1 MVRKKKVYP
10 VESAEKVLKEV
21 KDYDQYIYQPSNA
34 THELALQTKQME
46 VLYGDKR
53 ALQPTDL
60 SFERYKIT
68 ALIGASGSGKSTF
81 LRSLNRMN
89 DDVATV
95 NGEINYRGLNIN
107 SKDIDVY
114 EVRRH
119 IGMVFQRPNPF
130 AKSIYDNITFALT
143 QRGSYKK
150 YELDEIV
157 ETSLKQAALWDQVK
171 DNLNKSA
178 LSLSGG
184 QAQRLVIARALAL
197 KPDILL
203 MDEPTSALDPQSTIA
218 VEETMNELKKNY
230 TIIVVTHNMQQAAR
244 VADLTAFFHMG
255 KVIEYDLTRK
265 IFTRPKV
272 QLTNDYVS
280 GNFG

>member
-1 MVRKKKVYP
+1 MTHKQQELKPVSEFISDTRPERFVYQMDSDRHEIALSTENLQVR
-10 VESAEKVLKEV
+10 
-21 KDYDQYIYQPSNA
+21 
-34 THELALQTKQME
+34 
-46 VLYGDKR
+46 YGDKL
-53 ALQPTDL
+53 ALSEGDL

-68 ALIGASGSGKSTF
+68 SLIGASGSGKSTF

-89 DDVATV
+89 DGVANVT
-95 NGEINYRGLNIN
+95 GKIMYRGLDIN

-114 EVRRH
+114 EMRRH

-143 QRGSYKK
+143 RRGK
-150 YELDEIV
+150 YSKAELDEIV
-157 ETSLKQAALWDQVK
+157 ETTLKQAALWDQVK
-171 DNLNKSA
+171 DELNKSA
-178 LSLSGG
+178 LALSGG

-203 MDEPTSALDPQSTIA
+203 LDEPSSALDPISSA
-218 VEETMNELKKNY
+218 KFEETLMELKQYY
-230 TIIVVTHNMQQAAR
+230 TIIIVTHNMQQAAR
-244 VADLTAFFHMG
+244 ISDYTAFFHQG

-272 QLTNDYVS
+272 KLTDDYIS

>member
-1 MVRKKKVYP
+1 MTKKGQDLKP
-10 VESAEKVLKEV
+10 VSEFIPDKAPERF
-21 KDYDQYIYQPSNA
+21 IYQMNEEK
-34 THELALQTKQME
+34 HEVALKTEGLQ
-46 VLYGDKR
+46 VRYGDKL
-53 ALQPTDL
+53 ALSEGDL

-68 ALIGASGSGKSTF
+68 SLIGASGSGKSTF

-89 DDVATV
+89 DDVADV
-95 NGEINYRGLNIN
+95 SGKIIYRDLDIN

-114 EVRRH
+114 EMRRH

-130 AKSIYDNITFALT
+130 AKSIYDNITFPLT
-143 QRGSYKK
+143 RRGK
-150 YELDEIV
+150 YTKEKLDEIV
-157 ETSLKQAALWDQVK
+157 ETTLKQAALWDQVK
-171 DNLNKSA
+171 DELNKSA
-178 LSLSGG
+178 LALSGG

-203 MDEPTSALDPQSTIA
+203 LDEPSSALDPISSAQFEDTLL
-218 VEETMNELKKNY
+218 ELKKHY
-230 TIIVVTHNMQQAAR
+230 TIIIVTHNMQQAAR
-244 VADLTAFFHMG
+244 ISDYTAFFHQG

-272 QLTNDYVS
+272 KLTNDYIS